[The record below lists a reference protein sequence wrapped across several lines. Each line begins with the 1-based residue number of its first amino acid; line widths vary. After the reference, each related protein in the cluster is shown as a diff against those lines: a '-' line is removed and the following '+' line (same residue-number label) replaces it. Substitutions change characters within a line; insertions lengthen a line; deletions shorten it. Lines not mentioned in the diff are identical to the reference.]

1 MVLLLLLNILLGSR
15 IIKLRSLVNEKNPVG
30 TTSNETKPSTVT
42 LWKGFSTGS
51 CWGSIRVLKSVYSHC
66 LSKLRLESPEVRS

>member
-15 IIKLRSLVNEKNPVG
+15 IIKLICLVNEKNPVE
-30 TTSNETKPSTVT
+30 TETKPSTVT

-51 CWGSIRVLKSVYSHC
+51 CWGSIRVLKSVYSQC